1 LLKDGLRITRTID
14 LRPDAHQVRVVAR
27 DAMSGTTGSVIITA
41 SQIDKR
47 ERRKTLVHT
56 GVK

>member
-1 LLKDGLRITRTID
+1 
-14 LRPDAHQVRVVAR
+14 
-27 DAMSGTTGSVIITA
+27 MSGATGSVIITA

-56 GVK
+56 GAK